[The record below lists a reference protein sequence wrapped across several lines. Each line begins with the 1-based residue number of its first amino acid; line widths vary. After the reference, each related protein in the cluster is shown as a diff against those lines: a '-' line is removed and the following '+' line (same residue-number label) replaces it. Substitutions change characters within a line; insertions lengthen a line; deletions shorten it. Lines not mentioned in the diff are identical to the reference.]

1 MPDTSEIKHQPTP
14 EKRDHTEDSANVP
27 VNRWFA
33 LVEITRLLV
42 NSGHPNLAL
51 AAIFALAVPLAAI
64 AALLVA
70 FFHW

>member
-1 MPDTSEIKHQPTP
+1 MADRGEI
-14 EKRDHTEDSANVP
+14 DHCSTEQEPRLADDGANAP
-27 VNRWFA
+27 VNRWVA

-51 AAIFALAVPLAAI
+51 AAICVLAVPLAAI

-70 FFHW
+70 LIHR